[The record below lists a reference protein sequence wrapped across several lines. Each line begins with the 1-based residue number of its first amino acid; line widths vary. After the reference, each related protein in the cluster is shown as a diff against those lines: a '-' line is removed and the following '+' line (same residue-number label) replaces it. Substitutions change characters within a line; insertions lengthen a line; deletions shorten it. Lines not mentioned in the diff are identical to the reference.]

1 VINYATWGLDKVLH
15 FALGTSSYNC
25 SGTDNAM
32 KLLVAVLPTI
42 LLTTYSQLVT
52 KWRVATLATDSAQ
65 TMRFSERTF
74 DYLVDPFIISAYMF
88 SLLSSVAWLF
98 VVERHAVSIAFP
110 VYVGAMFALVTI
122 GSALW
127 LKESVSVQHIAGLV
141 LILAGVIVVSR
152 AA

>member
-1 VINYATWGLDKVLH
+1 
-15 FALGTSSYNC
+15 
-25 SGTDNAM
+25 M
-32 KLLVAVLPTI
+32 KLLMAVLPTI

-52 KWRVATLATDSAQ
+52 KWRIAALAAGSAASLSV
-65 TMRFSERTF
+65 SERTF
-74 DYLVDPFIISAYMF
+74 GYLIDPYIISAYAF
-88 SLLSSVAWLF
+88 SLLSSIAWLF

-110 VYVGAMFALVTI
+110 VYVGAMFAFVTI

-127 LKESVSVQHIAGLV
+127 LKESISIQHLVGLL